1 MRTYTYEKYGRTI
14 VMHLGKGEK
23 VLECIKSEC
32 ERLGVKNAVLLS
44 CIGSLRHAQ
53 FHIIT
58 TTEDKSTD
66 DVLVLDT
73 PMEVS
78 AVQGIIANGQPHF
91 HMVISDPERVY
102 TGHMEENCETQYLM
116 EIAILEV
123 LDMNLIRKQDEFG
136 IWGLMA
142 NE

>member
-1 MRTYTYEKYGRTI
+1 
-14 VMHLGKGEK
+14 MHLGKGEK
-23 VLECIKSEC
+23 VLESIKSEC
-32 ERLGVKNAVLLS
+32 ERLGVKNAILLS

-58 TTEDKSTD
+58 TTDDTSTD

-73 PMEVS
+73 PMEIS
-78 AVQGIIANGQPHF
+78 AVQGIIADGVPHF

-116 EIAILEV
+116 EISILEV
-123 LDMNLIRKQDEFG
+123 LDMDLTRRIDEFG
-136 IWGLMA
+136 IWGLQA
-142 NE
+142 K